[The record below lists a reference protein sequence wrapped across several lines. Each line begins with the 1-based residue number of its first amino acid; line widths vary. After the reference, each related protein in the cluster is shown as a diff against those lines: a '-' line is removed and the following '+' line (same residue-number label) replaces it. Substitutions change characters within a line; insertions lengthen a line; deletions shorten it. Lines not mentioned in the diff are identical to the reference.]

1 MSAAPKKKAP
11 ESKPADDTGLYI
23 IIVFVVIGILFFGMT
38 ALFDP
43 KYINIEYF
51 FSRLFAVLGPIGRGL
66 VSAHTWFVV
75 GIVSSIMSIFCL
87 AIIIFSAVRMRE
99 IQNFEKFEI
108 DHEIGLAL
116 ARDNE
121 IEALIN
127 PRWKYVLSLIE
138 SPSESD
144 WRMAIIE
151 ADSMMDELLIEK
163 GFSGDTLGERLK
175 NARGDAFMT
184 IDNAW
189 AAHEV
194 RNRIAHS
201 GSDYSL
207 SQLESRR
214 VMRLYETV
222 FEEFGLLKVVS

>member
-1 MSAAPKKKAP
+1 MAAPFKKKAP
-11 ESKPADDTGLYI
+11 AENKQSDLGLYI
-23 IIVFVVIGILFFGMT
+23 IIIFAVIGVVLFGMG
-38 ALFDP
+38 ALFDV
-43 KYINIEYF
+43 KFINIEYF
-51 FSRLFAVLGPIGRGL
+51 FSRLFTVLGPFGHAL
-66 VSAHTWFVV
+66 VARHTWFVV
-75 GIVSSIMSIFCL
+75 GVVSSILSVFCL

-108 DHEIGLAL
+108 EHEIGLAL

-121 IEALIN
+121 LAEMQN

-151 ADSMMDELLIEK
+151 ADSMMDELLIDK
-163 GFSGDTLGERLK
+163 GYSGDSLGERLK
-175 NARGDAFMT
+175 NARSDAFIT

-194 RNRIAHS
+194 RNKIAHS
-201 GSDYSL
+201 GSEYTL
-207 SQLESRR
+207 TQLESRR
-214 VMRLYETV
+214 IMRLYETV
-222 FEEFGLLKVVS
+222 FEELGLF